1 MDMMSEKVSSSL
13 FAEVV
18 LPVLG
23 ADGLPKRSAS
33 LIAGAAGFWVFSPFM
48 PSKPVAITVTI
59 ISSSIVSSNAAPQMM
74 FASSL
79 ARSVM
84 S

>member
-33 LIAGAAGFWVFSPFM
+33 LIAGAAGFWAFSPFM

>member
-33 LIAGAAGFWVFSPFM
+33 LIAGAAGFWVFSPFHAVEA
-48 PSKPVAITVTI
+48 VAITVTI
-59 ISSSIVSSNAAPQMM
+59 ISSSIVSSNAAPQ
-74 FASSL
+74 
-79 ARSVM
+79 
-84 S
+84 

>member
-33 LIAGAAGFWVFSPFM
+33 LIAGAAGFWVF
-48 PSKPVAITVTI
+48 
-59 ISSSIVSSNAAPQMM
+59 
-74 FASSL
+74 FAVHAVEAGRDNGDHHLVFHRLVECSTPNDVCILL

>member
-23 ADGLPKRSAS
+23 ADGLPKRSETE
-33 LIAGAAGFWVFSPFM
+33 
-48 PSKPVAITVTI
+48 TVRACLTV
-59 ISSSIVSSNAAPQMM
+59 IVEEGKT
-74 FASSL
+74 
-79 ARSVM
+79 
-84 S
+84 